1 MRLLPSLREIILQA
15 AKRTRAKKYLKFS
28 EVRAALESRP
38 VSIDS

>member
-15 AKRTRAKKYLKFS
+15 AKRTRVKKYLKFS
-28 EVRAALESRP
+28 EVRAAIKSRP

>member
-15 AKRTRAKKYLKFS
+15 AKRTRVKKYLKFS
-28 EVRAALESRP
+28 EVRAAIESRP